1 MSLPKQRIPG
11 ARIDTAKPIS
21 FFFDGKPYK
30 GYAGDTLASALLANG
45 VRILGRGFKLHR
57 PRGLLAAG
65 KEEPN
70 ALVQLEE
77 GAFTEPNVRATLQP
91 LYPGLRARG
100 QNAWPSVGFDVIGI
114 LGFFKPLFPASFYYK
129 TFMWP
134 SWHWYEW
141 AVRRLAGLG
150 KAPRERDPQHYQR
163 QNVHCDLLIVGAG
176 PAGLA
181 AALQVAPSGRRIL
194 LIDEQEEAGGSLLA
208 ERETIDGKPA
218 MDWVKATLA
227 TLAGHANV
235 QVLARS
241 TVTGYY
247 DHNVLAAVERVSNH
261 LGPEAPAHLP
271 RERWWR
277 IRAAQVILASGAM
290 ERPLVFPDNDRPGVM
305 LASAVR
311 HYLNRYGVAAGA
323 RTVVFTCND
332 SAYRTAID
340 LAQRGV
346 AVAAVVDTR
355 AGGAGELGERVRGLG
370 IAVHTGHRVLGTRGR
385 RGLRAVRIAPH
396 AGGAATTIACD
407 VLAVSGG
414 WSPVVHLFSQSG
426 GSLRFD
432 EGLQAFVPER
442 AVQAVAAAGAAA
454 GVTGLAAALAGGAA
468 AARTA
473 LEAIGV
479 TVLPAL
485 AVTAAPAPAERP
497 LEPFWFTP
505 GAAPEYQWLDFQ
517 YDVTVA
523 DIALAA
529 RENFVS
535 VEHVKRY
542 TTNGMSV
549 DQGKTS
555 NINALAVLASST
567 GRAIPEV
574 GTTRFRPPYHPVT
587 LGAIAGRGLGERYA
601 PRLETPIHERHLELG
616 AQMDDYGGWQRPA
629 CYLQPGEDEHRAVL
643 RETREVRRGLAL
655 FDGSPLGKIEV
666 RGPDAAE
673 FLERVYINSVRNLAP
688 GRARYG
694 LMLNELG
701 IVIDDGVLVR
711 LAEDH
716 FLVHTTSGGSGRI
729 FLMLEEWLQ
738 CEWTTLRVRCTN
750 VTTQWA
756 TVTLSGRGAR
766 DLLAPLVQ
774 GIDLGREAFPHM
786 HFRSGSIAGVP
797 ARILRASFTGEA
809 SYEISVP
816 ANRGLD
822 LWDTLHQAGSHEG
835 IVAFGLEA
843 LLMLRAEKGY
853 LHVGADTDG
862 TTNPLDLGWGPV
874 IAKKQSDFIGRR
886 SLSTPNATREGRLC
900 FCGIEPLDPSTAL
913 PIGAHVLDTLPGG
926 TRRSGGYV
934 TSSCFSPELGGW
946 IGLGIVRDGP
956 ARAGE
961 IVTVA
966 GNGIEMQARLRGTV
980 YIDPE
985 GERLHA

>member
-1 MSLPKQRIPG
+1 VSKATDRLPG
-11 ARIDTAKPIS
+11 ARVDTSAPIS
-21 FFFDGKPYK
+21 FFFDGKPYR

-45 VRILGRGFKLHR
+45 VRVLGRGFKLHR
-57 PRGLLAAG
+57 PRGLMAAG

-77 GAFTEPNVRATLQP
+77 GPWTEPNVRATLQP
-91 LYPGLRARG
+91 LYAGLRARG
-100 QNAWPSVGFDVIGI
+100 QNAWPSVGFDLFGV

-129 TFMWP
+129 TMMWP

-150 KAPRERDPQHYQR
+150 KAPRERDPQHYHR
-163 QNVHCDLLIVGAG
+163 QNLHCDLLIVGAG
-176 PAGLA
+176 PAGLS
-181 AALQVAPSGRRIL
+181 AALQAAPSGRRVV
-194 LIDEQEEAGGSLLA
+194 LIDEQEEPGGSLLA
-208 ERETIDGKPA
+208 ERESIDGKPA
-218 MDWVKATLA
+218 IEWVSATLA
-227 TLAGHANV
+227 TLATYANV
-235 QVLARS
+235 QVLNRT

-247 DHNVLAAVERVSNH
+247 DHDVLAAVERVSTH
-261 LGPEAPAHLP
+261 LGPNAAAHLP

-277 IRAAQVILASGAM
+277 IRARQVVLASGAM

-311 HYLNRYGVAAGA
+311 HYLNRYGVAAGQ
-323 RTVVFTCND
+323 RTVVYTCND
-332 SAYRTAID
+332 SAYLTAID
-340 LAQRGV
+340 LAERGFGV
-346 AVAAVVDTR
+346 VAVVDTR
-355 AGGAGELGERVRGLG
+355 AGGAGELGDRVRALG
-370 IAVHTGHRVLGTRGR
+370 IPVHTGHRVLGTRGR
-385 RGLRAVRIAPH
+385 KGLRAVRIAPH
-396 AGGAATTIACD
+396 GGGRDVTLACE

-426 GSLRFD
+426 GPLRFD
-432 EGLQAFVPER
+432 ETLQAFVPGR
-442 AVQAVAAAGAAA
+442 AVQSIAAAGAAA
-454 GVTGLAAALAGGAA
+454 GVMDLRGALQGGAEAARAALLALGAE
-468 AARTA
+468 TA
-473 LEAIGV
+473 
-479 TVLPAL
+479 PAL
-485 AVTAAPAPAERP
+485 AEPAVTVPATKP

-505 GAAPEYQWLDFQ
+505 GVPPEYQWLDFQ

-555 NINALAVLASST
+555 NINALAVLADRT

-587 LGAIAGRGLGERYA
+587 MGVIAGSGIGERYA
-601 PRLETPIHERHLELG
+601 PRLETPMHERHLELG
-616 AQMDDYGGWQRPA
+616 AEMDDYGGWQRPA
-629 CYLQPGEDEHRAVL
+629 CYLQPGEDEHQA
-643 RETREVRRGLAL
+643 VRREMCAVRNGLAL
-655 FDGSPLGKIEV
+655 FDASPLGKIEV

-673 FLERVYINSVRNLAP
+673 FLERVYANSVRNLAP

-711 LAEDH
+711 VSEDH
-716 FLVHTTSGGSGRI
+716 FLVHTTSGGASRI

-766 DLLAPLVQ
+766 DVLSPLIE
-774 GIDLGREAFPHM
+774 GIDFSREAFPHM
-786 HFRSGSIAGVP
+786 QFRTGSFGGVP
-797 ARILRASFTGEA
+797 LRVLRASFTGEA

-816 ANRGLD
+816 ANRGLA
-822 LWDTLHQAGSHEG
+822 LWDALHAGAEPRG
-835 IVAFGLEA
+835 VAVFGLEA
-843 LLMLRAEKGY
+843 LLMLRVEKGY

-862 TTNPLDLGWGPV
+862 TTNPLDLGFGPV
-874 IAKKQSDFIGRR
+874 IAKKASDFIGRR
-886 SLSTPNATREGRLC
+886 SLGQPEALRQGRFR
-900 FCGIEPLDPSTAL
+900 FCGIEPLDPAKAL
-913 PIGAHVLDTLPGG
+913 PIGAHVLDTLADGR
-926 TRRSGGYV
+926 RRSGGYV
-934 TSSCFSPELGGW
+934 TSSCFSPTLGCW

-956 ARAGE
+956 DRAGE
-961 IVTVA
+961 VVTVV
-966 GNGIEMQARLRGTV
+966 GNGKEMQARLRGPV
-980 YIDPE
+980 FLDPE
-985 GERLHA
+985 GERLHG